1 MLLTGQNSCY
11 HTAKLTR
18 DNMNEDYI
26 VTIYY
31 VIDEMLNAV
40 EYQDD
45 GRSCISAG
53 EVLTV
58 AIVAARYFHN
68 H

>member
-1 MLLTGQNSCY
+1 
-11 HTAKLTR
+11 
-18 DNMNEDYI
+18 MNEDYI

-40 EYQDD
+40 EYEDD
-45 GRSCISAG
+45 GRSRVSAA

-68 H
+68 HW